1 MEQAFSKLAPALTTR
16 ISCRSQTVVGL
27 NCHAKAPFDS
37 PFCYLVEDQPR
48 VYASGSGASCSWLTS
63 DLSSGPRA
71 LRMADEISL
80 KYGLVELML
89 LPLQRGKRLLQ
100 PADRWKH
107 QTRL

>member
-1 MEQAFSKLAPALTTR
+1 MEQAFSKLASALTTR
-16 ISCRSQTVVGL
+16 ISSWSQTVVGL
-27 NCHAKAPFDS
+27 NCHAKAPSDW

-48 VYASGSGASCSWLTS
+48 VYASGSGRRAPGLTS

-71 LRMADEISL
+71 LRMANEISL